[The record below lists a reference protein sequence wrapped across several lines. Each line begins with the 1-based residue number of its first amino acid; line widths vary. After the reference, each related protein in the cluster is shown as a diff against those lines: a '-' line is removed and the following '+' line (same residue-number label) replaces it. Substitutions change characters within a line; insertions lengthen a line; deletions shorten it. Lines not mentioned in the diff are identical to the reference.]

1 MGKAGEQRTRVG
13 SADERPSAVLRRRAA
28 GGDLATKK
36 LVQVDG
42 VAGGGAPGAVYRVDL
57 GEACVLERR
66 FVDFV
71 ALRDE
76 LAVAYPAVR
85 AFRFPCTGSARRAA
99 GAPDAVAAA
108 RELLAGCATLD
119 GGAPPEAL
127 EDWVDRDVVEVSAP
141 ELSRGRAA
149 AEKLRRRRCGV
160 HVSFAPSLV
169 HNFYKVVVTDDSGAT
184 YATRLRFSAFRKAH
198 GHLGH
203 LGFPPTPASR
213 HLGGAVGLLP
223 DASAGMGAFLEAL
236 DFVEEPWAAPRR
248 RPTARPRSTTRR
260 SARSRTRPTRRRPS
274 GVPRVDGEPPTPGAR
289 ASEWSAAD
297 DGDYAVQLL
306 VEAAAGRRRG
316 PRGSHVYATARPL
329 RVASGGELAFDDER
343 VARGEPRVVEAR
355 ESGGSAAWDPAA
367 IFDFGRREDCLLFRL
382 HSLARGDDDD
392 RNCIGFCVLGNFPRP
407 RDEAAAEAP
416 ELRFQLLDHDNFATS
431 TTIYAKLRVL
441 TKARTRAL
449 SVVRKTIVYVYEKLD
464 EDRARGGRRH
474 RSFFDD
480 VACTLC
486 STDGDGDDDGWR
498 RAGCSFPAEGSFGEV
513 ARPMVI
519 ESRRSLDDFAP
530 APDGDVVLIDWHHP
544 GGWDPVW
551 EYARDVES
559 ARWSYEPKS
568 HRDVFRSTIFH
579 RYTTTD
585 ESLLGRD
592 VASLHEL
599 ANIEIH
605 PPAAGGPLGG
615 RAPRVGRRLAVCY
628 AIRPPDR
635 DSAPV
640 RFARSSASLA
650 SLAIRAALSR
660 VRAS

>member
-1 MGKAGEQRTRVG
+1 MGKAGEQRTRV
-13 SADERPSAVLRRRAA
+13 
-28 GGDLATKK
+28 
-36 LVQVDG
+36 DG
-42 VAGGGAPGAVYRVDL
+42 VAGGGPGAVYRVDL

-127 EDWVDRDVVEVSAP
+127 RTGWTATS
-141 ELSRGRAA
+141 SRCPRRSSRAA
-149 AEKLRRRRCGV
+149 RGGGGGGGAAA
-160 HVSFAPSLV
+160 STYPAPSLV

-213 HLGGAVGLLP
+213 HLGVPLTDSQLSARGPARLRRAARAAGLRRAAVH
-223 DASAGMGAFLEAL
+223 DAALGAFTDA
-236 DFVEEPWAAPRR
+236 PHAAAPFWC
-248 RPTARPRSTTRR
+248 PA
-260 SARSRTRPTRRRPS
+260 
-274 GVPRVDGEPPTPGAR
+274 RVDGEPPTPGAR

-306 VEAAAGRRRG
+306 VEAAVGLDAGHE
-316 PRGSHVYATARPL
+316 GSHVYATARPL

-355 ESGGSAAWDPAA
+355 VGGSAAWDPAA

-392 RNCIGFCVLGNFPRP
+392 RNCIGFCVLGNFRAPRG
-407 RDEAAAEAP
+407 AGGGP

-449 SVVRKTIVYVYEKLD
+449 SVVRKTIVAST
-464 EDRARGGRRH
+464 RSSARTRGGRRH

-605 PPAAGGPLGG
+605 PPAAERSRSATDARARLGSG
-615 RAPRVGRRLAVCY
+615 VV
-628 AIRPPDR
+628 
-635 DSAPV
+635 
-640 RFARSSASLA
+640 
-650 SLAIRAALSR
+650 
-660 VRAS
+660 

>member
-1 MGKAGEQRTRVG
+1 MGKAGEQRTR
-13 SADERPSAVLRRRAA
+13 
-28 GGDLATKK
+28 
-36 LVQVDG
+36 
-42 VAGGGAPGAVYRVDL
+42 
-57 GEACVLERR
+57 RR

-99 GAPDAVAAA
+99 GAPDAVAAAA

-213 HLGGAVGLLP
+213 HLGAPLTDSQLRARLAGLRAYVQGAVGLLP

-274 GVPRVDGEPPTPGAR
+274 GVPRASTASRRRRAR
-289 ASEWSAAD
+289 ARPSGPRPTTATTR
-297 DGDYAVQLL
+297 QLL
-306 VEAAAGRRRG
+306 VEAAAGLDAG
-316 PRGSHVYATARPL
+316 HEGSHVYATARPL

-392 RNCIGFCVLGNFPRP
+392 RNCIGFC
-407 RDEAAAEAP
+407 
-416 ELRFQLLDHDNFATS
+416 LLDHDNFATS

-605 PPAAGGPLGG
+605 PPAAE
-615 RAPRVGRRLAVCY
+615 RGRRGCGRGDRLLLAGSGGGGE
-628 AIRPPDR
+628 R
-635 DSAPV
+635 DAAAAAES
-640 RFARSSASLA
+640 R
-650 SLAIRAALSR
+650 RAATGGAGVGAGTGAADGAGAGAAIGAAAATSATSATAFR
-660 VRAS
+660 SATFATRRRAAGSSSTPVTGDVHLPRSNQASMALRS